1 MNQILITGEELIREP
16 VKKQKKV
23 LPINPIVIF
32 YAISIIILGIC
43 MISGSVYAK
52 EKINETVEASIQP
65 EVQFERDEEN
75 NTVKISATHIRGIT
89 SLTYRWNDEEE
100 IVIDGQNRNSIN
112 TTIDLIGGEN
122 TLNVSVTEEN
132 GQTKTFKKTY
142 IAGNIPEI
150 ELEAIANGVK
160 IIATSEEI
168 IDYIQYSWDDE
179 EVQKIEVGEEQY
191 EGIINAPKGEHLL
204 KIEVVDVNNMIAK
217 KEQKVIGDTE
227 PTLNVQSKLVNGK
240 AVFVIDAE
248 DDESI
253 KSIEIIHNGGEKQI
267 INVNAKT
274 YHNEIIMT
282 EGETNTIIV
291 TAINQNGLP
300 KTRRIRFENK

>member
-1 MNQILITGEELIREP
+1 VNQILITGEELKKEP

-52 EKINETVEASIQP
+52 EKINERVEASIQP
-65 EVQFERDEEN
+65 EVEFERDEEN

-89 SLTYRWNDEEE
+89 KLTYRWNEEE
-100 IVIDGQNRNSIN
+100 EVIIDGQNRNSIS
-112 TTIDLIGGEN
+112 TTIDLIGGKN
-122 TLNVSVTEEN
+122 ILNVSVTEEN
-132 GQTKTFKKTY
+132 GQTKTFQKTY

-160 IIATSEEI
+160 IIAISEEI
-168 IDYIQYSWDDE
+168 IDYIQYCWDDE
-179 EVQKIEVGEEQY
+179 EAQKIEVGEEQY

-204 KIEVVDVNNMIAK
+204 KIEVVDSNKMIAK

-227 PTLNVQSKLVNGK
+227 PTVNVQSKLVNGK
-240 AVFVIDAE
+240 PTFVIDAE
-248 DDESI
+248 DDENI
-253 KSIEIIHNGGEKQI
+253 TILEIIHNGGAKQT
-267 INVNAKT
+267 INVNAKI
-274 YHNEIIMT
+274 YHHEVIMT

-291 TAINQNGLP
+291 TAINQNNLS
-300 KTRRIRFENK
+300 KTRRIKFDNK